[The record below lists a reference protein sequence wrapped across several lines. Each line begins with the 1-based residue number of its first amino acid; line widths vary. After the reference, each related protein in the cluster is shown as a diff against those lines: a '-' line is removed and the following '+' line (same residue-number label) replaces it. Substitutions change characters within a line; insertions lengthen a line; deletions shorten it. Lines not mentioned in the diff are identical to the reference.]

1 MRESVMLGPKSATG
15 GMITMTKINVK
26 RNTLASAIPGIM
38 IFSPRL
44 ISSTAV
50 IETKRAKTEEK
61 NTAMVPPKSCIA
73 TFDDGNED
81 TAKAECE

>member
-1 MRESVMLGPKSATG
+1 M
-15 GMITMTKINVK
+15 KINVK
-26 RNTLASAIPGIM
+26 RNTLAGAIPGIM
-38 IFSPRL
+38 IFSPKL

-50 IETKRAKTEEK
+50 IETNKSKTEDK
-61 NTAMVPPKSCIA
+61 NIAMVLPKSYIA